1 MKKLIIAAAIAA
13 GMAVSAHAEVK
24 KIIFFPSSSSIETRH
39 QYINKVGGTVV
50 KDLEI
55 IDSVLASFSDEKGA
69 ELHKAIKS
77 GKAAPAS
84 DIQDDTVRNWLL
96 ETTLPQ
102 MPSLAEVMKQLRS
115 GEAAERL
122 PVMVATEEAAE
133 AAEARAAQSE
143 TPWGIVRV
151 NAPGAWAKGN
161 MGNNVAVAVVD
172 TGIDL
177 THPDLA
183 ANIAGNYNAIDS
195 AATGQDDN
203 GHGTHVA
210 GTIAAVK
217 DGKGVAGVAPKA
229 RLYAVKVLSAQG
241 SGSSSSIVDGIGWA
255 VEKKVS
261 VINMSLGSPYNDNAI
276 ATAVKNAVKAG
287 VTVVCAAGNDS
298 GDVNYPA
305 ANPDAIAISASDS
318 SDRITSFSSRGPEID
333 FIAPGGKIYS
343 TFKGGAYRTL
353 DGTSMASP
361 HVAGL
366 AVLAV
371 SAGAKTPA
379 QVRKML
385 NGAAMPINTLTAE
398 QQGAGVINAANIK

>member
-1 MKKLIIAAAIAA
+1 MRKFILAAIIAL
-13 GMAVSAHAEVK
+13 GMTVSAHAEVK
-24 KIIFFPSSSSIETRH
+24 KIIFFSSNSSLETRH
-39 QYINKVGGTVV
+39 SYITKVGGTVL

-55 IDSVLASFSDEKGA
+55 IDSVLASFPDDKAA
-69 ELHKAIKS
+69 EVHQAIKA
-77 GKAAPAS
+77 GKASPANN
-84 DIQDDTVRNWLL
+84 IQDDTVRNWLL

-102 MPSLAEVMKQLRS
+102 LPALGDIMKQLRS
-115 GEAAERL
+115 AEMAERL
-122 PVMVATEEAAE
+122 PVMLAAEESSE

-151 NAPGAWAKGN
+151 NAPGAWANGN
-161 MGNNVAVAVVD
+161 MGENATVAVVD

-177 THPDLA
+177 THPDLS
-183 ANIAGNYNAIDS
+183 ANIIGNYNAID
-195 AATGQDDN
+195 ATVSGQDDN

-229 RLYAVKVLSAQG
+229 KLYAVKVLSAQG
-241 SGSSSSIVDGIGWA
+241 SGSSSAIVDGIGWA
-255 VEKKVS
+255 VKKKAN
-261 VINMSLGSPYNDNAI
+261 VINMSLGSPQNDTAI
-276 ATAVKNAVKAG
+276 ATALKNAVKAG

-305 ANPDAIAISASDS
+305 ANVEAIAISASDS
-318 SDRITSFSSRGPEID
+318 SDKITSFSSRGPEID
-333 FIAPGGKIYS
+333 FIAPGAKIYS

-366 AVLAV
+366 AALAV

-385 NGAAMPINTLTAE
+385 NGAAVPINTLTDE
-398 QQGAGVINAANIK
+398 QQGAGLINAAGIK